1 MPTQNLK
8 LLNSLM
14 DQVKK
19 EWSIPADCNDN
30 TILFNVVKEA
40 FIRYE
45 AEVNQEMIAESL
57 PYEKAAKDFYNSQE

>member
-1 MPTQNLK
+1 MPTQNLE

-30 TILFNVVKEA
+30 NILFDVVREA

-45 AEVNQEMIAESL
+45 AEVNKVDQDDDQDYNPEFD
-57 PYEKAAKDFYNSQE
+57 AASYT

>member
-1 MPTQNLK
+1 MHTDNLE

-30 TILFNVVKEA
+30 TILFDVIKEA
-40 FIRYE
+40 MIRYE
-45 AEVNQEMIAESL
+45 AEVNKKVRS
-57 PYEKAAKDFYNSQE
+57 